1 MSTVHALC
9 AMSTALCAIASVFF
23 CIAIA
28 TERAR
33 WWITGAGILLGSI
46 AVFAINVF
54 SIALRT

>member
-9 AMSTALCAIASVFF
+9 AISTALCVIASVFF
-23 CIAIA
+23 CVAIA

-33 WWITGAGILLGSI
+33 WWITGAGIMLGGI

-54 SIALRT
+54 SLALWT

>member
-9 AMSTALCAIASVFF
+9 AVSTALCAIANVFF